1 MADCWT
7 ELLVQNA
14 QHLAGPRRNPPFRH
28 FIQCFQ
34 VLGGLCRFLAW
45 LMVTFFVIIFWQ
57 PITALFKFYRDGVY
71 ETSTG
76 NQRVDARI
84 RKRQSDLTASR
95 GELIEVNV
103 ESAFEPIIQGYIIFP
118 NIIDIADKM
127 GKMVTITDGGNVQ
140 IALQFTTVETA
151 QLLSIIT
158 SMVSLAWCYS
168 EYHSV
173 RKNMLLDMTVSP
185 CSRVTM
191 FLYMLMQVKEN
202 QFPFHQSVFHPPS
215 LSLTITP
222 VLSKNSLFS
231 DNCSPSRFPVVCPL
245 LGPRSPIS
253 SHDLRCHPH
262 ASLFNPSCFLLRRP
276 LLPSEGE
283 VSEVRPQHTD
293 ERFCYHLL
301 SQLPSDG

>member
-1 MADCWT
+1 
-7 ELLVQNA
+7 
-14 QHLAGPRRNPPFRH
+14 
-28 FIQCFQ
+28 
-34 VLGGLCRFLAW
+34 
-45 LMVTFFVIIFWQ
+45 MVTFFVIIFWQ

-191 FLYMLMQVKEN
+191 FLYMLMQVKERLR
-202 QFPFHQSVFHPPS
+202 SISIPPKYFSPSCSDHNMSS
-215 LSLTITP
+215 L
-222 VLSKNSLFS
+222 KNSLFS
-231 DNCSPSRFPVVCPL
+231 DNCPPSRFPVVCSL
-245 LGPRSPIS
+245 LGPRPPLST
-253 SHDLRCHPH
+253 HDLRRHPH
-262 ASLFNPSCFLLRRP
+262 ASLLNSPCLLLRRS
-276 LLPSEGE
+276 LLPSEGKI
-283 VSEVRPQHTD
+283 SEVHPQHTD
-293 ERFCYHLL
+293 ERVCYHLL
-301 SQLPSDG
+301 SQLPSDGRDATYWKVMLNFLCRQQNYLLMYFSSG

>member
-1 MADCWT
+1 
-7 ELLVQNA
+7 
-14 QHLAGPRRNPPFRH
+14 
-28 FIQCFQ
+28 
-34 VLGGLCRFLAW
+34 
-45 LMVTFFVIIFWQ
+45 MVTFFVIIFWQ

-127 GKMVTITDGGNVQ
+127 GRMVTITDGGNVQ

-191 FLYMLMQVKEN
+191 FLYMLMQVKDQLKFQN
-202 QFPFHQSVFHPPS
+202 LPKIVFLPHA
-215 LSLTITP
+215 LTITP
-222 VLSKNSLFS
+222 FLSKTVYFQIIARLLAFQLFALFWG
-231 DNCSPSRFPVVCPL
+231 PGLLYPLMIFVVIHMFL
-245 LGPRSPIS
+245 SSILHVFFSEDLFYLRKGKYLKFVHNTLMNAFATIYFHNYLRMDEMPRIG
-253 SHDLRCHPH
+253 R
-262 ASLFNPSCFLLRRP
+262 
-276 LLPSEGE
+276 
-283 VSEVRPQHTD
+283 
-293 ERFCYHLL
+293 
-301 SQLPSDG
+301 

>member
-1 MADCWT
+1 
-7 ELLVQNA
+7 
-14 QHLAGPRRNPPFRH
+14 
-28 FIQCFQ
+28 
-34 VLGGLCRFLAW
+34 
-45 LMVTFFVIIFWQ
+45 MVTFFVIIFWQ

-127 GKMVTITDGGNVQ
+127 GRMVTITDGGNVQ

-191 FLYMLMQVKEN
+191 FLYMLMQVKDQLKFQN
-202 QFPFHQSVFHPPS
+202 LPKNSFSSSCSDHNTIS
-215 LSLTITP
+215 LQ
-222 VLSKNSLFS
+222 NSLFS
-231 DNCSPSRFPVVCPL
+231 DNCSPSRFPVVCSL
-245 LGPRSPIS
+245 LGSRPPLST
-253 SHDLRCHPH
+253 HDLRCHPH
-262 ASLFNPSCFLLRRP
+262 VSLLNPSCLLLGRSFLSSKR
-276 LLPSEGE
+276 E
-283 VSEVRPQHTD
+283 VSEVCPQHPD
-293 ERFCYHLL
+293 ERVCYHLL
-301 SQLPSDG
+301 PQLPSDGRDATHWKVMLHLLNLITFK

>member
-1 MADCWT
+1 
-7 ELLVQNA
+7 
-14 QHLAGPRRNPPFRH
+14 
-28 FIQCFQ
+28 
-34 VLGGLCRFLAW
+34 
-45 LMVTFFVIIFWQ
+45 MVTFFVIIFWQ

-127 GKMVTITDGGNVQ
+127 GKMVTITEGGNVQ

-191 FLYMLMQVKEN
+191 FLYMLMQV
-202 QFPFHQSVFHPPS
+202 QDQLSFPFTFKMFFTRP
-215 LSLTITP
+215 LSLTITSA
-222 VLSKNSLFS
+222 LSKKNSLFS
-231 DNCSPSRFPVVCPL
+231 DNCSPSRFPVVCSL
-245 LGPRSPIS
+245 LGSRPPLSA
-253 SHDLRCHPH
+253 HDLRCHPH
-262 ASLFNPSCFLLRRP
+262 ASLINPPRLLLRRS
-276 LLPSEGE
+276 LLPSERE
-283 VSEVRPQHTD
+283 VFEVRPQHAD
-293 ERFCYHLL
+293 ECICYHLL
-301 SQLPSDG
+301 SQLPTDG